1 MSPPRLTDIHFTL
14 IFEFF
19 KCLALC
25 VFWPTLKLYYSPCH
39 ALVIGFIGWLIKLR
53 LCYLAYAFFCKA
65 CCIYYK
71 CLEAIDT
78 YSLNIFHRKTT
89 QSASTNWYFS
99 TPFHDKISDSES
111 YVFVKS
117 LMLKICHRFR
127 STRQLNT
134 VEGFDNG
141 HFVGQN
147 NRVLSP
153 LSNEIYFH
161 EKWLIPSITESP
173 RHRNTYEDDF
183 I

>member
-1 MSPPRLTDIHFTL
+1 MACFFRNFPVHSGSYKFIASPTCKPPRNHSNLLWSHWPFLWFLVQLWLGFLCPRTAKLLGSTKEKRTEAIRIEYQDEQTQLYIVSPPRLTDIHFTL

-89 QSASTNWYFS
+89 QSASTN
-99 TPFHDKISDSES
+99 
-111 YVFVKS
+111 
-117 LMLKICHRFR
+117 
-127 STRQLNT
+127 
-134 VEGFDNG
+134 
-141 HFVGQN
+141 
-147 NRVLSP
+147 
-153 LSNEIYFH
+153 
-161 EKWLIPSITESP
+161 
-173 RHRNTYEDDF
+173 
-183 I
+183 